1 MNEKYN
7 DIIQYLMNWVRT
19 NVLTWAT
26 AAQWGCA
33 FIAFV
38 LALIIW
44 GSMKPRV
51 RKLVDEHVPGEMIR
65 SMLGALIDIGNLAT
79 FIILVQIC
87 AAVFQ
92 GMDLAPRML
101 IAVSNLAVAGIV
113 IRLLT
118 CLMPNRALARGAATT
133 VWIVVSLHILGL
145 LSPITEFL
153 QDLSF
158 SMGES
163 QFTALGAIKG
173 VLLAAICLQA
183 ASMIA
188 QFTTRRIEKI
198 EDLSPSLQVLMI
210 KAVKIAL
217 FTAAILFAL
226 SSVGIDLT
234 SLAIFSSA
242 LGVGIGFGL
251 KTIFSNYVAG
261 VLLLMDNSI
270 KPGDTIEVGSVFG
283 VVRDMHGR
291 YASVLTRDG
300 KEYLIPNEQLIANEV
315 INWTYSDTNVRLK
328 IPVGIA
334 YESDLKKA
342 MELIEKATEGVDRV
356 LRHPAPA
363 ARLIGFGDSSV
374 DLQLR
379 VWIADADKGVAN
391 VRSEILVNVWNLYHE
406 HDIEFPFPQRDVLL
420 KADSELTVK
429 IEKDGGK

>member
-1 MNEKYN
+1 MNEQFN
-7 DIIQYLMNWVRT
+7 NVIQYLTTWMHT
-19 NVLTWAT
+19 NVLTWVT
-26 AAQWGCA
+26 AAQWLCA
-33 FIAFV
+33 LVAF
-38 LALIIW
+38 LLTLIIW
-44 GSMKPRV
+44 GSIKPRV
-51 RKLVDEHVPGEMIR
+51 RKWVDEHVPGEMLR
-65 SMLGALIDIGNLAT
+65 SLLDALINIGNLAT

-92 GMDLAPRML
+92 GMDISPRML

-118 CLMPNRALARGAATT
+118 RMMPNRALAQGIATT
-133 VWIVVSLHILGL
+133 VWAVVSLHILGL
-145 LSPITEFL
+145 LTPITDFL
-153 QDLSF
+153 QDLSL
-158 SMGES
+158 SIGKS
-163 QFTALGAIKG
+163 QFTALGAIKAI
-173 VLLAAICLQA
+173 LLAAICLQA
-183 ASMIA
+183 ASVISRFA
-188 QFTTRRIEKI
+188 TRRIESI
-198 EDLSPSLQVLMI
+198 TDLSPSLRVLMI

-217 FTAAILFAL
+217 FTTAILFAL
-226 SSVGIDLT
+226 SSIGIDLT

-283 VVRDMHGR
+283 IVRDMHGR
-291 YASVLTRDG
+291 YCSVLTRDG
-300 KEYLIPNEQLIANEV
+300 KEYLIPNEQLIASEV

-342 MELIEKATEGVDRV
+342 MELIEKATDKVNRV
-356 LRHPAPA
+356 LRQPAPA
-363 ARLIGFGDSSV
+363 ARLIGFGDNSV

-391 VRSEILVNVWNLYHE
+391 VRSEILVNVWNLFHE
-406 HDIEFPFPQRDVLL
+406 NGIALPFPQRDVLL
-420 KADSELTVK
+420 KADSQLTVK
-429 IEKDGGK
+429 IEKDGEK

>member
-1 MNEKYN
+1 MNEQFN
-7 DIIQYLMNWVRT
+7 NVIQYLTTWMHT
-19 NVLTWAT
+19 NVLTWVT
-26 AAQWGCA
+26 AAQWLCA
-33 FIAFV
+33 LVAF
-38 LALIIW
+38 LLTLIIW
-44 GSMKPRV
+44 GSIKPRV
-51 RKLVDEHVPGEMIR
+51 RKWVDEHVPDEMLR
-65 SMLGALIDIGNLAT
+65 SLLNALISIGNLAT

-92 GMDLAPRML
+92 GMDISPRML
-101 IAVSNLAVAGIV
+101 VAVSNLAVAGIV

-118 CLMPNRALARGAATT
+118 GMMPSRALAQGVATT
-133 VWIVVSLHILGL
+133 VWAVVSLHILGL
-145 LSPITEFL
+145 LAPITDFL

-158 SMGES
+158 PMGAS
-163 QFTALGAIKG
+163 QFTALGAIKAI
-173 VLLAAICLQA
+173 LLAAICLQA
-183 ASMIA
+183 ASVVS
-188 QFTTRRIEKI
+188 QFVTRRIESI
-198 EDLSPSLQVLMI
+198 TDLSPSLRVLMI

-283 VVRDMHGR
+283 IVRDMHGR
-291 YASVLTRDG
+291 YCSVLTRDG
-300 KEYLIPNEQLIANEV
+300 KEYLIPNEQLIASEV

-342 MELIEKATEGVDRV
+342 MELIEKATDKVGRV
-356 LRHPAPA
+356 LRQPAPA
-363 ARLIGFGDSSV
+363 ARLMGFGDNSV

-391 VRSEILVNVWNLYHE
+391 VRSEILVNVWNLFHE
-406 HDIEFPFPQRDVLL
+406 NGIALPFPQRDVLL
-420 KADSELTVK
+420 KADSQLTVK
-429 IEKDGGK
+429 IEKDGEK